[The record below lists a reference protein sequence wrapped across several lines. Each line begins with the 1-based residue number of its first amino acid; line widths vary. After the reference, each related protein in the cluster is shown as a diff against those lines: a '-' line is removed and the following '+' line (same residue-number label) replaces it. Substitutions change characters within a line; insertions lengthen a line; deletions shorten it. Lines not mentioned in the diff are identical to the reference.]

1 MTMRALACLAALVF
15 AGCTPAAPSAPSSA
29 SSGEP
34 AARVKVTFSQSGI
47 TSVLAEGFADLET
60 ARPVTEDDPVR
71 VASISKL
78 VTAIG
83 VMRMVEA
90 GQLNLDQDVSEVLGW
105 RLRHPGFPDT
115 PITLR
120 LLLSHRSGVTDAA
133 GYGSPFDVAIR
144 DRMSNPGAWDPDHG
158 PGVYFR
164 YANLNY
170 PLVATIMETAA
181 GERFDQLMDRLVLRP
196 LRLEA
201 CFNWA
206 MCPEPVAARA
216 VVLYNERREPLADNN
231 KNAKPDCPVTPAEDG
246 GCDLSTLTPG
256 QNGGAFAPQG
266 GLRISARGLSIIG
279 RMILNGGE
287 VDGIRLL
294 SPASIDMLFTPVW
307 TYDGRNGETYDADT
321 ADPGGALFCRYG
333 LGTQILATPSS
344 LCRDDPFGDRRERIG
359 HPGEAYGLV
368 SGLWLDRASGTG
380 VAYFITGADLKRY
393 GKNSAFYADEE
404 TLLAETPE

>member
-1 MTMRALACLAALVF
+1 MRALACLAVLVF
-15 AGCTPAAPSAPSSA
+15 AGCSPSGPSAPSF
-29 SSGEP
+29 GQP
-34 AARVKVTFSQSGI
+34 AAQVKVTFNQSGV
-47 TSVLAEGFADLET
+47 TNVLAEGFADLEA
-60 ARPVTEDDPVR
+60 ARPVTENDPVR

-105 RLRHPGFPDT
+105 RLRHPGYPDT

-133 GYGSPFDVAIR
+133 GYGSPFNDPIK
-144 DRMSNPGAWDPDHG
+144 DRMSNLRAWDPDHG
-158 PGVYFR
+158 PGGYFR

-170 PLVATIMETAA
+170 PLVATIMEAAA

-206 MCPEPVAARA
+206 MCPEAVASRS
-216 VVLYNERREPLADNN
+216 VVLYNDQREALADNHR
-231 KNAKPDCPVTPAEDG
+231 NAKPDCPVTPGSDG

-266 GLRISARGLSIIG
+266 GLRISARGLSVIG

-287 VDGIRLL
+287 VDGVRLL
-294 SPASIDMLFTPVW
+294 APASIDLLFTPVW
-307 TYDGRNGETYDADT
+307 TYDGENGETYDADT

-333 LGTQILATPSS
+333 LGAQILATPSS
-344 LCRDDPFGDRRERIG
+344 LCRDDPFGDGRERIG

-380 VAYFITGADLKRY
+380 VAYFITGADLTRY
-393 GKNSAFYADEE
+393 GQTSAFYAAEE